1 MVGLNFQ
8 WIPPVQKYTYDQNYG
23 FLKTGDFQLFSCR
36 LGIELI
42 SGDGDMGLKKM
53 GIWS

>member
-1 MVGLNFQ
+1 MVWSKRGG
-8 WIPPVQKYTYDQNYG
+8 IPTVQKSAYDQNYD